1 MKEHLGTVYTLA
13 FSSRYNGLLLASG
26 SADTTIKLWNWD
38 TEQTYSLEGHNNEV
52 LSVAFFDNE

>member
-1 MKEHLGTVYTLA
+1 MKEHIGAVYTLA
-13 FSSRYNGLLLASG
+13 FSSKSNGELLASG

-52 LSVAFFDNE
+52 LCVAFFDND